1 MRTRTTLAI
10 ACLLLAGSTAAAQPA
25 AQQALD
31 RILGATVAA
40 VRVVSLGVEVR
51 DPQVTGLIEIRAGE
65 PLMPA
70 AVRRT
75 IVHLMGLGTYLDV
88 RVDGEP
94 ADGGVRVVVELV
106 PLRDVGRLVFSGETG
121 LPDRVLR
128 DAVTLRFGTQ
138 PPLGRAT
145 DIARTLEEVYADHGY
160 LRASVRPRA
169 LDAPGGAPGD
179 LVFDVRPGA
188 RAVIRAV
195 EFRGAP
201 ADAVARVR
209 GDLGLRDGSPYE
221 PAELRRR
228 LGGHVEAFRAQ
239 GYLEARADPF
249 ARISEAGDAVD
260 LTVAVTRG
268 PLVTV
273 QFAGDQL
280 PAKDRDALVPV
291 AREGSADE
299 DLLEDS
305 QFRIERYLRNQGY
318 RDARAPFTRVETD
331 GHLRIVFT
339 VTRGPLYRVS
349 GVSLSSNAAVQVQD
363 LSTGFSLKPGDP
375 FVQARLDADAATVL
389 DGLRRRGY
397 TRAVITP
404 VVTVGGR
411 TERSTD
417 VPVTVAFQVDE
428 GPRAV
433 VSRVSFEG
441 VHALADA
448 TVRAGM
454 KTREGAAYYRPL
466 VEEDRERI
474 LGDYRDRGY
483 RDAGVDAVV
492 TFAADGTDADVRFT
506 VREGPQVLVDHI
518 LIVGNTR
525 TSEATIRREL
535 TLKPGEPLGDAA
547 VAESQRRLAALGLF
561 RRSTISELPHATD
574 NRRDVLVSVE
584 EAPATSVGYGGGLE
598 FQRVETS
605 EFAPRGFVEVGRR
618 NLWGKNRSVNLF
630 SRVSLRRYDQA
641 PDNDAGKATNVEYRV
656 IGSYREP
663 RVLASRADLQVAA
676 VFEQGSRTSFRYRHQ
691 SARLDLVDR
700 RHGGWRYIG
709 QFTVERNEIFDDRIN
724 PVDKPLIDRLFP
736 QVRLSSVG
744 ATMARDTRNDPIEPI
759 GGTLLSVSGETA
771 WRQIGSEIGYA
782 KTFLQAFVYRQLPAQ
797 PRLVLA
803 GGVRLGVGTGFPRDV
818 GVSNPDGTTR
828 LERVRD
834 LPASKRFFAGG
845 DTTVRGFDR
854 DKLGTAEVFDR
865 DGVPIGGHAEVIVNA
880 EARLALWKDLGVVGF
895 LDVGNVYARVDDIDV
910 GKMRAGA
917 GFGLRYK
924 SPIGPL
930 RVDLGFKLGT
940 LRTYGTTREDRR
952 AWHINLGQA
961 F

>member
-1 MRTRTTLAI
+1 MRTSLAAI
-10 ACLLLAGSTAAAQPA
+10 VGLLLAAQAAGAQPA
-25 AQQALD
+25 DPQALD
-31 RILGATVAA
+31 RLLGATVAA

-51 DPQVTGLIEIRAGE
+51 DPQVASLIEMRAGE
-65 PLMPA
+65 PLTPV

-88 RVDGEP
+88 RVHGEA

-106 PLRDVGRLVFSGETG
+106 PLREVGRLVFSGDTG

-145 DIARTLEEVYADHGY
+145 DVARTVEEVYADYGY
-160 LRASVRPRA
+160 LRAAVQPRA
-169 LDAPGGAPGD
+169 LDAPGAEPGD
-179 LVFDVRPGA
+179 LVFDVVPGT

-209 GDLGLRDGSPYE
+209 SELGLRPGLPYQ
-221 PAELRRR
+221 PLELRKR
-228 LGGHVEAFRAQ
+228 LSAHVDAFRAQ
-239 GYLEARADPF
+239 GFLEARADPF
-249 ARISEAGDAVD
+249 VRIDEAGGGVD

-273 QFAGDQL
+273 QFAGDPL
-280 PAKDRDALVPV
+280 PEKERDVLVPV

-305 QFRIERYLRNQGY
+305 QFRIERFLRGQGY
-318 RDARAPFTRVETD
+318 RDARAPFTREESD

-339 VTRGPLYRVS
+339 VTRGALYRVA
-349 GVSLSSNAAVQVQD
+349 GIALSSNAAVSSGN
-363 LSTGFSLKPGDP
+363 LSTASLKPGDP
-375 FVQARLDADAATVL
+375 FVQARLEADAGAVL
-389 DGLRRRGY
+389 DGLRRRGPPPP
-397 TRAVITP
+397 AGTP
-404 VVTVGGR
+404 LGTVGGG
-411 TERSTD
+411 TPGSPD
-417 VPVTVAFQVDE
+417 VPVTVAFQIEE

-441 VHALADA
+441 VRALPDA
-448 TVRAGM
+448 VVRAGM
-454 KTREGAAYYRPL
+454 NTRAGDPYYRPL

-474 LGDYRDRGY
+474 LVAYRDGGFRE
-483 RDAGVDAVV
+483 AGVDGVV
-492 TFAADGTDADVRFT
+492 TLSTDGTNADVHFS
-506 VREGPQVLVDHI
+506 VREGRQTLVDHI

-535 TLKPGEPLGDAA
+535 TLRPGDPLGDAA
-547 VAESQRRLAALGLF
+547 VSESQRRLAALGLF
-561 RRSTISELPHATD
+561 RRSTISELPHTND
-574 NRRDVLVSVE
+574 DRRDVLVTVE
-584 EAPATSVGYGGGLE
+584 EAPATSIGYGGGLE

-605 EFAPRGFVEVGRR
+605 EVAPRGFFEVGRR

-630 SRVSLRRYDQA
+630 SRVSLRRYDQT
-641 PDNDAGKATNVEYRV
+641 PAGAGSETDLEYRV

-663 RVLASRADLQVAA
+663 RVLTSRGDLLVAA
-676 VFEQGSRTSFRYRHQ
+676 VFEQGSRTSFRFRHR
-691 SARLDLVDR
+691 SARMDFIDR
-700 RHGGWRYIG
+700 RDGGWNYIG

-736 QVRLSSVG
+736 QVLLSSVAG
-744 ATMARDTRNDPIEPI
+744 TMARDTRNDPIEPVR
-759 GGTLLSVSGETA
+759 GTLLSVSGEFA
-771 WRQIGSEIGYA
+771 LRQLGSEIGYA
-782 KTFLQAFVYRQLPAQ
+782 KTFLQAFAYRQLPAQ

-803 GGVRLGVGTGFPRDV
+803 GGIRVGLGTGFPRN
-818 GVSNPDGTTR
+818 VSVTNPDGTTGV
-828 LERVRD
+828 ERVRD

-845 DTTVRGFDR
+845 DTTVRGFRLDH
-854 DKLGTAEVFDR
+854 LGTAAVFDR
-865 DGVPIGGHAEVIVNA
+865 DGIPKGGHAELLVNA
-880 EARLALWKDLGVVGF
+880 EGRLALWKDLGIVGF
-895 LDVGNVYARVDDIDV
+895 VDVGNVYARVNDI
-910 GKMRAGA
+910 GLGQLRSGA
-917 GFGLRYK
+917 GFGVRYK

-940 LRTYGTTREDRR
+940 LRTYGSVREGRR
-952 AWHINLGQA
+952 EWHISLGQA